1 MNTNTERKKKYI
13 QIASRILEQ
22 EGPEGINI
30 RRIAK
35 EAGCT
40 SAVLYKHFDNL
51 DHLLVLASVKFL
63 EPYISDFIGIS
74 KRSDITSIQK
84 DLLLWKKFIME
95 AFNNRTYYLQMFYG
109 ANREILEDCLYE
121 YYSLFPDEER
131 GFDGFGA
138 SIIFSSNLLD
148 REFMRLRRA
157 AHEKLIT
164 IENARLLSRLAVA
177 VFDGMFLKSD
187 EYTESKGG
195 YILEAEEC
203 YRLIWELFSRFVEPG
218 ANLSIDGL

>member
-63 EPYISDFIGIS
+63 EPYISDFIVIS

-84 DLLLWKKFIME
+84 DLLL
-95 AFNNRTYYLQMFYG
+95 
-109 ANREILEDCLYE
+109 ANVLWRKPGDIGGL
-121 YYSLFPDEER
+121 SL
-131 GFDGFGA
+131 
-138 SIIFSSNLLD
+138 
-148 REFMRLRRA
+148 
-157 AHEKLIT
+157 
-164 IENARLLSRLAVA
+164 
-177 VFDGMFLKSD
+177 
-187 EYTESKGG
+187 
-195 YILEAEEC
+195 
-203 YRLIWELFSRFVEPG
+203 
-218 ANLSIDGL
+218 